1 MRSSLFNQYIQQE
14 VWGEE
19 YDSFNES
26 GNAGCKYI
34 VMASGIF
41 PAGVDDAVLDVYFIS
56 GGRGLV
62 LDCAFCHSSDSKAD
76 KGGGIA
82 SILALGIGALITN
95 AALKNM
101 FARTRPYEV
110 IDGLILLV
118 ERQSDFSFPSGHSCA
133 SFAAATVCYKMFPKK
148 YGVPALGLAALI
160 AFSRLYVGV
169 HYPSDVIAGTLI
181 GILAAM
187 AAYKIVEKISEKKKN
202 KSNHRTGT

>member
-1 MRSSLFNQYIQQE
+1 MKNMIVLTNLAMLDANILLWLQEYFRQEWMTLFWTFISSLGDGGWF
-14 VWGEE
+14 W
-19 YDSFNES
+19 
-26 GNAGCKYI
+26 I
-34 VMASGIF
+34 VLSVILLI
-41 PAGVDDAVLDVYFIS
+41 PKRTRGV
-56 GGRGLV
+56 
-62 LDCAFCHSSDSKAD
+62 
-76 KGGGIA
+76 GIA